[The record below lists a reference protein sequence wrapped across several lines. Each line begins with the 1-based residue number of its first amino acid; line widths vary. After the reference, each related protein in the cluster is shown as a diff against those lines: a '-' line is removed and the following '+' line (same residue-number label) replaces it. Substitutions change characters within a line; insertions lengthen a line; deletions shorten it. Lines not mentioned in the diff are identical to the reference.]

1 MAWPIISRMA
11 SWVLAAP
18 CLPLPRA
25 PDTRS
30 NVLNWRL
37 DGEGLANA
45 LPVNAAHE
53 LTRGAGAVTVLILV
67 FCSLTAE

>member
-1 MAWPIISRMA
+1 MACPIMSRIA
-11 SWVLAAP
+11 NCVLAGP
-18 CLPLPRA
+18 SFPFPRA

-30 NVLNWRL
+30 NVLNCRL

-53 LTRGAGAVTVLILV
+53 LTRGAGAVTVFI
-67 FCSLTAE
+67 F